1 MAKQMFYCGK
11 CDKVFTGQSMG
22 INHTCPDCGKTLIDM
37 HTKEDAWDAMS
48 KEQQQKLLQWAHD
61 KAVSTETWETE
72 NKGSNGWATFL
83 RVVGWII
90 FAACVWIG
98 AMFPGRIKLLT
109 ILAGLLVGAMSVA
122 YTMVFARMGQ
132 DISAMRQQMEQQ
144 HGIANTFDTQRD
156 EELREIR
163 NILAE
168 IRDKMHK

>member
-11 CDKVFTGQSMG
+11 CEKVFAGQSIG
-22 INHTCPDCGKTLIDM
+22 INHNCPDCGQQLIDM
-37 HTKEDAWDAMS
+37 HTREETWDAMN
-48 KEQQQKLLQWAHD
+48 KEKQQKLINWAID
-61 KAVSTETWETE
+61 KAVSTSAWETE
-72 NKGSNGWATFL
+72 SHGGNGWATFL

-122 YTMVFARMGQ
+122 CTMVFARMGQ

-144 HGIANTFDTQRD
+144 HSIANDTQRD
-156 EELREIR
+156 KELREIR

-168 IRDKMHK
+168 IRDQMHK

>member
-11 CDKVFTGQSMG
+11 CDKVYAGQFIG
-22 INHTCPDCGKTLIDM
+22 INHECPDCGKTLIAM
-37 HTKEDAWDAMS
+37 HTKEEAWDAMS
-48 KEQQQKLLQWAHD
+48 KEQQQKLIQWAHD
-61 KAVSTETWETE
+61 KAISTEKLETE

-83 RVVGWII
+83 RVVGWTI
-90 FAACVWIG
+90 FVACVWIG

-109 ILAGLLVGAMSVA
+109 ILAGLLVGAMFVA

-144 HGIANTFDTQRD
+144 HSIANDTQRD
-156 EELREIR
+156 KELREIR

-168 IRDKMHK
+168 IRDQMHK